1 MASLIEGFENDI
13 FISYRQNDNRYD
25 GWVTDF
31 VANLKKELKAT
42 FKEEVNVYFDENPH
56 DGLLEMHHVDDSL
69 RNKIKSLI
77 FIPIISQTYCD
88 PKSYAWRNEFLP
100 FKNLVSEDQFGLNIK
115 LLNSGNVTSRIVPVR
130 IHDLDPEDKQL
141 LESTTG
147 GPLRTINFIF
157 KTPGVNRPLRAHEDH
172 PNDNLD
178 KTYYRDQINKV
189 ANLTKEIILSLKA
202 ANKIPKIPISKEEES
217 KEATPVLSKR
227 KQVIMALIIFTGLVV
242 SAYYFFKDNS
252 DIKSSPT
259 DTKVAIA
266 VLPFKA
272 IGKEDESQYFA
283 DGVMEVI
290 LANLTSFP
298 ELMVKPGASVEK
310 YRDSKESVAD
320 IAEELNVQYVLSGS
334 AQKLGDDIRIVVQL
348 IDGRNDVNVWSETF
362 IKKFNNVFDIQNQ
375 ISATVAKSLKAKL
388 TTEIR
393 NKINRRPTSDFE
405 AYDLFLRANQWSNKY
420 ANTRNRSDLDVAI
433 SLLKQSLK
441 KDDHFALGYAW
452 LAGLKAIAESDDLT
466 RAKDSI
472 LLLANKAVALDS
484 TVVEAYF
491 VLSQV
496 HHYLLDNVQAL
507 RFTYKALE
515 ELKTS
520 SADKIRRLG
529 SNDSTSLIIRLASI
543 YSRIG
548 EVDKA
553 LYLYDELLKVASNE
567 DDVLRLKFV
576 PLAASGNS
584 EELIKL
590 ADRIK
595 DSDHDTIF
603 SNLIMTHVWM
613 ERKDDQS
620 IINRYVNW
628 NTLKTDDVN
637 LLDQYILMVAYTLR
651 KNGHP
656 KEAADLVTKF
666 EKQLAP
672 DDRFLQAQLLLYKG
686 KQDMGLPLLDDVQI
700 GWYTLSTCN
709 INPLFENVSTD
720 ARYKSFIKRNTDRIT
735 DERIRI
741 NQLESNSYLPVP
753 RDFFAVQ

>member
-56 DGLLEMHHVDDSL
+56 DGILEMHHVDDSL
-69 RNKIKSLI
+69 KHKIKSLI

-88 PKSYAWRNEFLP
+88 PKSFAWRNEFLG
-100 FKNLVSEDQFGLNIK
+100 FKNLASEDQFGVNIK

-130 IHDLDPEDKQL
+130 IHDLDQEDRAL

-147 GPLRTINFIF
+147 GPLRPINFIF

-202 ANKIPKIPISKEEES
+202 SSKNSSIPLSKKEESTEVAS
-217 KEATPVLSKR
+217 VISRKKE
-227 KQVIMALIIFTGLVV
+227 VIMALMILTALVV
-242 SAYYFFKDNS
+242 FAYYFFKDNS
-252 DIKSSPT
+252 DIKSNPK
-259 DTKVAIA
+259 DIRVAIA

-283 DGVMEVI
+283 DGVMDVI
-290 LANLTSFP
+290 LANLTAFP
-298 ELMVKPGASVEK
+298 ELIVKPGASVEK
-310 YRDSKESVAD
+310 YRDSKESIAE

-348 IDGRNDVNVWSETF
+348 IDARHDVNVWSEKF

-388 TTEIR
+388 TPAIN

-405 AYDLFLRANQWSNKY
+405 AYDLFLKAKQLSKRFET
-420 ANTRNRSDLDVAI
+420 TRDHSDLELSI
-433 SLLKQSLK
+433 SLLKKSLA

-452 LAGLKAIAESDDLT
+452 LAGLKAIEHSDDMIN
-466 RAKDSI
+466 AKDSI
-472 LLLANKAVALDS
+472 LLLANKAVARDS

-491 VLSQV
+491 VLSKV
-496 HHYLLDNVQAL
+496 HDYLLDNVQAL
-507 RFTYKALE
+507 RFTYKAFEGKL
-515 ELKTS
+515 
-520 SADKIRRLG
+520 
-529 SNDSTSLIIRLASI
+529 NDSAYSSLLIMQLASI

-553 LYLYDELLKVASNE
+553 LYLYDELLKIDGNE
-567 DDVLRLKFV
+567 REVLRLKFI
-576 PLAASGNS
+576 PLAASGNN
-584 EELIKL
+584 EELITL
-590 ADRIK
+590 SDQIL
-595 DSDHDTIF
+595 DSDHDTTF
-603 SNLIMTHVWM
+603 SNLIMTHVWA
-613 ERKDDQS
+613 EKKDDKS
-620 IINRYVNW
+620 IVNLYSKW
-628 NTLKTDDVN
+628 NTLTAEDMD
-637 LLDQYILMVAYTLR
+637 LLDQYIFMVAYVLR
-651 KNGHP
+651 KNGHEW
-656 KEAADLVTKF
+656 EAINLVNRF
-666 EKQLAP
+666 EKQL
-672 DDRFLQAQLLLYKG
+672 DYDNYYLQAQLLLFKG
-686 KQDMGLPLLDDVQI
+686 QKDLGLQLLDDVQI
-700 GWYTLSTCN
+700 GWYNLSICN
-709 INPLFENVSTD
+709 INPLFENVLNDS
-720 ARYKSFIKRNTDRIT
+720 RFRSFMKRNTDRIN

-753 RDFFAVQ
+753 RDFFAAQTEN